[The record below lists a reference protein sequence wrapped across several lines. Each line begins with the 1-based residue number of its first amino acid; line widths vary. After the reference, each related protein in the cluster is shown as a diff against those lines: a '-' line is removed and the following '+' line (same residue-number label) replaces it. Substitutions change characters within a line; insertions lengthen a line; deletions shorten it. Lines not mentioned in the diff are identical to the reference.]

1 MYRVKQAALPQ
12 DNAQPDPSPGLSMAE
27 HGRRRW
33 WVRALAG
40 VVAFTTWIAP
50 LQVSLQQARQAA
62 GVLAA
67 GTSDP
72 ASVAIQS
79 GAARQSL
86 MRWAVAHLP
95 VTVSFGPAAAH
106 AAPVTDP
113 NAPVRFTP
121 SIGTTSG
128 PGAPAG
134 GVPVVGITTPN
145 AAGISLNQYRAF
157 VVDPIGLILNN
168 STTGGGT
175 FLGGQVG
182 ANANLA
188 SSGPAGLIIN
198 QVTSQTPAQVNGTI
212 EVFGAPA
219 GVVIAAP
226 GGVYTRGASFTNTTQ
241 VTLTTGV
248 PQFLSGAGTATS
260 FDAATAAGFLV
271 QGGRVQIANPS
282 PGNPNGVG
290 IEGTVGN
297 INLIAE
303 SIGVDAALYAGNQIN
318 LVAGRQLVTP
328 AAVSPATP
336 SGGAFATTATGAN
349 NAASNTSAASGL
361 AIDAT
366 AFGAMTAGQIQ
377 IVSTAAGLGVR
388 ADGNLAASASNL
400 TLDSAGNLKVGSTY
414 AKQAV
419 ALNAAGAVVAS
430 GNGHSEAGY
439 TLNAGQDAT
448 LGGTLN
454 AGKAVAVSAGGSI
467 DGAGGIQ
474 AQNAVTLVAGGSV
487 DVGGAVR
494 GSQIA
499 ISAAG
504 NDGRGDIHLRGDVSA
519 PGTIQLNAA
528 RDTTIDG
535 SAVSAS
541 DLDLS
546 TQRHLTIN
554 GMAGSTGGNVSLT
567 GVTGNVTTTGN
578 VVSPGTLAV
587 TAGADANLG
596 GQVLATGPVG
606 VTARSGS
613 ITTSGQIGSNASLS
627 LTAAQNVT
635 VGGQAQSAGKATITA
650 TAGSAAINGALTSD
664 GDAAIAAGQ
673 NANVAGSVASGGN
686 ATIQAAGGSATVS
699 GTLSSVGSATVNAGQ
714 NLTLGGSVLTGGDLA
729 ATAGQTLKAG
739 QLTWVGGN
747 ATLRGTDIQ
756 VGSAAG
762 SGATGGNAVTGTLDA
777 AATRSLALTGDTTAA
792 NMTLG
797 GQSIANSGA
806 TIATQQLTVNGGAV
820 SNAGTLAGNQVSLIA
835 SSLTNRGTVGGQ
847 TVNVTAANA
856 LDNAQGLI
864 TGAKHLTVT
873 SGALASNQ
881 GGTLFAGDLTG
892 RAPTTGD
899 LTLSITGGS
908 GSFNNAAGQILA
920 GNNLTVNTPN
930 QVFDPSAATAGTLNA
945 NATLTLAA
953 LAINNTGTWNVPGGN
968 VVLNASQGIT
978 NTGTIQK
985 SGDLTLATGG
995 TLTNA
1000 GQIVSGS
1007 HLSLSAGALTNTGTL
1022 HANGN
1027 LALGGNVANRGT
1039 AEALGNLTVTG
1050 GDYDNRGGTTQ
1061 AGGDIKVDISGTL
1074 NNIGSVI
1081 GANGN
1086 LHIAAGAVINDRT
1099 APVDAGSSITKVVN
1113 DSLLNATII
1122 GSYSPW
1128 LPGGSCDSCSAYVPG
1143 AISNITLADVT
1154 RNPDGSVLLVRGA
1167 ELIPSNGDLQFGQNL
1182 WHLIPGTLGRDRVPV
1197 FLLTPEN
1204 TLKLGVPTVDHTVV
1218 RQADGTAG
1226 QIISGG
1232 NLDIGTASLSNK
1244 GGIISAGR
1252 NVTLNVGSL
1261 DNSRSAT
1268 LVNSTGDAVNQ
1279 GELSAFMAQLA
1290 ALTTGNTDVH
1300 GPGPLVYGVPPS
1312 MSACDSCSAPPPWS
1326 PVAQGKTATG
1336 AAAAAP
1342 SQVTTSYQLGKAGQ
1356 ITAGGN
1362 LTLTGTGDLTNAGD
1376 LAAAGKV
1383 AIKTPGTFTN
1393 KGVYDSKITTTPG
1406 CVAGAPDCPDD
1417 SNPRVDS
1424 LAWQQTPSTVAAGQT
1439 LTVSAANIQNLN
1451 ATLAAQGDITLN
1463 ATSSVTNRSG
1473 TIQSLTGDVSI
1484 TAPTLVNTTMDT
1496 ARLYKSYGGQ
1506 NPPYAGGC
1514 NPGGTYGNSQC
1525 AANEDAAAGPAGVIS
1540 AARDVQL
1547 SGTNLTNKGALITGG
1562 RNVTVGMAGSIDNN
1576 SIPLNADWVG
1586 RWQEDHSGGDRW
1598 HDTGGRATLGS
1609 LESGIQASNALS
1621 VKAGGQVLNTGNL
1634 MGSQVDVTGA
1644 ALVNGYT
1651 SPTQPT
1657 PPATGAQQVIPL
1669 GPVATPGGAVPA
1681 ATPVNNPTTPW
1692 QFNPV
1697 IVATPAAP
1705 TTGSSQTIDWHFN
1718 ANLVGNPVTAPNG
1731 TTDRAQYLN
1740 NSPATAVL
1748 AGVTPDSLLAQLPA
1762 DLRPGKVS
1770 FYYDPY
1776 TEGQRLQQ
1784 AALQQTG
1791 QASFVSGLAWDSQ
1804 NQLSVTDQE
1813 KLSLYK
1819 NAADYAKAHNIA
1831 LGTALTQTQVNE
1843 LDKPLLWYVQQ
1854 AVPDPNCNT
1863 VASTAC
1869 PTVNA
1874 LVPQVYLPE
1883 GYAQALTKPTG
1894 GTIAG
1899 DKVSLDIAGQLRN
1912 SGAITAADTLNV
1924 KAGSIDA
1931 GPNVVDI
1938 GTSAYKAQ
1946 GGWNVITGTVVQ
1958 PGGFMSAMRMNI
1970 EADSIHAVNN
1980 AFLIR
1985 NADGTV
1991 DEAATVAL
1999 VNQLKANLGLNYTE
2013 GTVADDIHTRF
2024 IQEKKGGFGPIGMVV
2039 AMVAAVAI
2047 SIVTAG
2053 AGAVLVTAALGSA
2066 FAATAVGVAMS
2077 VAISGL
2083 IAGTLSSMV
2092 SQLILTGSL
2101 NIGAAL
2107 KAGVVS
2113 GVTAG
2118 LTQGALGALNLGNAG
2133 VTSIGDNIA
2142 KGSWDAVQ
2150 SNLGNYVQ
2158 ASVVRSAIS
2167 AGVNTVAYGGS
2178 FGQAFANGLVRD
2190 AAAVGANAIGVTLPG
2205 IGTVGADTGT
2215 ILANAAGHALLG
2227 CAAQSLTGGDCAGGA
2242 VGGAASALAAPLIR
2256 DAVYADSSAA
2266 KYSDDLN
2273 RLAAT
2278 VGLASLI
2285 GGAAG
2290 ALLGTNATS
2299 AALAA
2304 QNESLNNATS
2314 GDVKKPGPPDDIRK
2328 MLEQERRA
2336 FGQRPTVKGPGG
2348 AEVVAPSPLVLG
2360 GAKGGAPREIGISRS
2375 SYPESAQHIADGIAA
2390 GQPSTLTIDRAGA
2403 AARRAEALKGVD
2415 VKPGFD
2421 RDEFPPAMFKEG
2433 GQALRYDPFLHLT
2446 IAARELALVHN
2457 AEVCP
2462 TVRRLKS
2469 R

>member
-1 MYRVKQAALPQ
+1 M
-12 DNAQPDPSPGLSMAE
+12 
-27 HGRRRW
+27 
-33 WVRALAG
+33 
-40 VVAFTTWIAP
+40 
-50 LQVSLQQARQAA
+50 
-62 GVLAA
+62 
-67 GTSDP
+67 
-72 ASVAIQS
+72 
-79 GAARQSL
+79 
-86 MRWAVAHLP
+86 
-95 VTVSFGPAAAH
+95 
-106 AAPVTDP
+106 
-113 NAPVRFTP
+113 
-121 SIGTTSG
+121 
-128 PGAPAG
+128 
-134 GVPVVGITTPN
+134 
-145 AAGISLNQYRAF
+145 
-157 VVDPIGLILNN
+157 
-168 STTGGGT
+168 
-175 FLGGQVG
+175 
-182 ANANLA
+182 
-188 SSGPAGLIIN
+188 
-198 QVTSQTPAQVNGTI
+198 
-212 EVFGAPA
+212 
-219 GVVIAAP
+219 
-226 GGVYTRGASFTNTTQ
+226 
-241 VTLTTGV
+241 
-248 PQFLSGAGTATS
+248 
-260 FDAATAAGFLV
+260 
-271 QGGRVQIANPS
+271 
-282 PGNPNGVG
+282 
-290 IEGTVGN
+290 
-297 INLIAE
+297 
-303 SIGVDAALYAGNQIN
+303 
-318 LVAGRQLVTP
+318 
-328 AAVSPATP
+328 
-336 SGGAFATTATGAN
+336 
-349 NAASNTSAASGL
+349 
-361 AIDAT
+361 
-366 AFGAMTAGQIQ
+366 
-377 IVSTAAGLGVR
+377 
-388 ADGNLAASASNL
+388 
-400 TLDSAGNLKVGSTY
+400 
-414 AKQAV
+414 
-419 ALNAAGAVVAS
+419 
-430 GNGHSEAGY
+430 
-439 TLNAGQDAT
+439 
-448 LGGTLN
+448 
-454 AGKAVAVSAGGSI
+454 
-467 DGAGGIQ
+467 
-474 AQNAVTLVAGGSV
+474 
-487 DVGGAVR
+487 
-494 GSQIA
+494 
-499 ISAAG
+499 
-504 NDGRGDIHLRGDVSA
+504 
-519 PGTIQLNAA
+519 
-528 RDTTIDG
+528 
-535 SAVSAS
+535 
-541 DLDLS
+541 
-546 TQRHLTIN
+546 
-554 GMAGSTGGNVSLT
+554 
-567 GVTGNVTTTGN
+567 
-578 VVSPGTLAV
+578 
-587 TAGADANLG
+587 
-596 GQVLATGPVG
+596 
-606 VTARSGS
+606 
-613 ITTSGQIGSNASLS
+613 
-627 LTAAQNVT
+627 
-635 VGGQAQSAGKATITA
+635 
-650 TAGSAAINGALTSD
+650 
-664 GDAAIAAGQ
+664 
-673 NANVAGSVASGGN
+673 
-686 ATIQAAGGSATVS
+686 
-699 GTLSSVGSATVNAGQ
+699 
-714 NLTLGGSVLTGGDLA
+714 
-729 ATAGQTLKAG
+729 
-739 QLTWVGGN
+739 
-747 ATLRGTDIQ
+747 
-756 VGSAAG
+756 
-762 SGATGGNAVTGTLDA
+762 
-777 AATRSLALTGDTTAA
+777 
-792 NMTLG
+792 
-797 GQSIANSGA
+797 
-806 TIATQQLTVNGGAV
+806 
-820 SNAGTLAGNQVSLIA
+820 
-835 SSLTNRGTVGGQ
+835 
-847 TVNVTAANA
+847 
-856 LDNAQGLI
+856 
-864 TGAKHLTVT
+864 
-873 SGALASNQ
+873 
-881 GGTLFAGDLTG
+881 
-892 RAPTTGD
+892 
-899 LTLSITGGS
+899 
-908 GSFNNAAGQILA
+908 
-920 GNNLTVNTPN
+920 
-930 QVFDPSAATAGTLNA
+930 
-945 NATLTLAA
+945 
-953 LAINNTGTWNVPGGN
+953 
-968 VVLNASQGIT
+968 
-978 NTGTIQK
+978 
-985 SGDLTLATGG
+985 
-995 TLTNA
+995 
-1000 GQIVSGS
+1000 
-1007 HLSLSAGALTNTGTL
+1007 
-1022 HANGN
+1022 
-1027 LALGGNVANRGT
+1027 
-1039 AEALGNLTVTG
+1039 
-1050 GDYDNRGGTTQ
+1050 
-1061 AGGDIKVDISGTL
+1061 
-1074 NNIGSVI
+1074 
-1081 GANGN
+1081 
-1086 LHIAAGAVINDRT
+1086 
-1099 APVDAGSSITKVVN
+1099 
-1113 DSLLNATII
+1113 
-1122 GSYSPW
+1122 
-1128 LPGGSCDSCSAYVPG
+1128 
-1143 AISNITLADVT
+1143 
-1154 RNPDGSVLLVRGA
+1154 
-1167 ELIPSNGDLQFGQNL
+1167 
-1182 WHLIPGTLGRDRVPV
+1182 
-1197 FLLTPEN
+1197 
-1204 TLKLGVPTVDHTVV
+1204 
-1218 RQADGTAG
+1218 
-1226 QIISGG
+1226 
-1232 NLDIGTASLSNK
+1232 
-1244 GGIISAGR
+1244 
-1252 NVTLNVGSL
+1252 
-1261 DNSRSAT
+1261 
-1268 LVNSTGDAVNQ
+1268 
-1279 GELSAFMAQLA
+1279 
-1290 ALTTGNTDVH
+1290 
-1300 GPGPLVYGVPPS
+1300 
-1312 MSACDSCSAPPPWS
+1312 
-1326 PVAQGKTATG
+1326 
-1336 AAAAAP
+1336 
-1342 SQVTTSYQLGKAGQ
+1342 
-1356 ITAGGN
+1356 
-1362 LTLTGTGDLTNAGD
+1362 
-1376 LAAAGKV
+1376 
-1383 AIKTPGTFTN
+1383 
-1393 KGVYDSKITTTPG
+1393 
-1406 CVAGAPDCPDD
+1406 
-1417 SNPRVDS
+1417 
-1424 LAWQQTPSTVAAGQT
+1424 AAGQT

-1586 RWQEDHSGGDRW
+1586 RWQEDRSGGDRW

-1621 VKAGGQVLNTGNL
+1621 VTAGGQVLNTGNL

-1669 GPVATPGGAVPA
+1669 GPVAAPAGAVPA

-1718 ANLVGNPVTAPNG
+1718 ANLAGNPVTAPSG

-1899 DKVSLDIAGQLRN
+1899 DNVSLDIAGQLRN

-1938 GTSAYKAQ
+1938 GSSAYKTQ

-1958 PGGFMSAMRMNI
+1958 PGGFMSAMRMHI

-2101 NIGAAL
+2101 NMGAAL

-2205 IGTVGADTGT
+2205 IGTVGADTST

-2360 GAKGGAPREIGISRS
+2360 GARANS
-2375 SYPESAQHIADGIAA
+2375 AA
-2390 GQPSTLTIDRAGA
+2390 GASTIQQNKAVGDAYATQTYRNVVGEMPDAVQEVTVKTASGTRTRLDIIGTNTNGAVTCVECKASATARLTPNQA
-2403 AARRAEALKGVD
+2403 AAFPEMAET
-2415 VKPGFD
+2415 
-2421 RDEFPPAMFKEG
+2421 G
-2433 GQALRYDPFLHLT
+2433 GKR
-2446 IAARELALVHN
+2446 
-2457 AEVCP
+2457 
-2462 TVRRLKS
+2462 
-2469 R
+2469 